1 MELFK
6 LLKHDCL
13 RLSCLKIRF
22 YESKIYFLQMNP
34 NMHLKFIVSKN
45 VISEFICYNIPE
57 KKICKGEGYIG
68 NTSTTFVQ

>member
-13 RLSCLKIRF
+13 RLSCLKISFR
-22 YESKIYFLQMNP
+22 ESKIYFLQMIP

-45 VISEFICYNIPE
+45 AISQFICYNITE
-57 KKICKGEGYIG
+57 K
-68 NTSTTFVQ
+68 NM